1 MQKRSFLTVVM
12 FLIGMFMTGAYAQ
25 THTVSG
31 LVKDKEMGEPLVGVS
46 VSVKGTKNATMTDLN
61 GNYTIQTNAK
71 DVLEFKYVGMK
82 NAEETVGNRKII
94 NVSLSPNAESLGEVV
109 VTAMGIKRQSETLT
123 YSAQTVGGK
132 DVNDI
137 KSINMINSL
146 QGKSAGLQITP
157 NSTGA
162 GGSSKILF
170 RGNKSISGSNQPLIV
185 IDGVPTMTN
194 TTTSQVSSDYGGE
207 RDAGDVMSTINPDD
221 IASITLLKGAA
232 ASALYGA
239 VAANGAIMITTKQ
252 GMAGKVNVNV
262 SSNTTM
268 EMPMILPK
276 FQDTYGA
283 GADGTFSWGDK
294 LASASKN
301 YAKEFFRT
309 GFTTNNSVSLAG
321 GSENFKAYF
330 SYGNVFSHGMTPENT
345 YRSHNLNSKV
355 DFKVLDHVYVDFS
368 AKYSNQ
374 YSKNQAAAGY
384 LFNPLTGA
392 YLAPRGID
400 WNYYKDNYE
409 VYDPARGCY
418 VQNWTNT
425 ELQQYGNPYW
435 MLHRQTPISNRNRYE
450 FGGSIKWDITPD
462 VNIQGRMRYERG
474 EEQYTHNLYASSVG
488 NYYPMGRMK
497 NNRYFSD
504 QLYGDVL
511 VNYNHTWGDWAL
523 TATAGS
529 SFTKTKTAHV
539 DLVGE
544 GNKFKSPGDG
554 TNIYYPNIFTP
565 NNYYENMSK
574 LGKGDAMET
583 EKRLNAVF
591 ATAQVGF
598 KEAVFLDLSARNDWS
613 SALAFTDGCSF
624 FYPSVG
630 ASVLLNKL
638 VPMGE
643 QVNLFKFR
651 GSYSIVGN
659 DVPIYMSNQRY
670 TLEKSGSISAPD
682 KAPFRTLKPEKT
694 HSIEFGFD
702 GTFLNNR
709 LDFSFT
715 YYKTNTKNQFFS
727 VSAPYESGLRNRYVN
742 AGNVQNQGFEASV
755 GWHQQFNAD
764 FSWST
769 NFNISYNENK
779 IKELVKGLENGLTL
793 IAWQG
798 AKVVLKEGGSYG
810 DLYVRQIKRDEAGK
824 PVKNADGKPV
834 LMGDNIDEMKYA
846 GNMNAKVNF
855 GWSNTFH
862 YKDFTLSFLIDGKFG
877 GRVLSATEATLD
889 GMGVSERTGNARNAG
904 KVVVDGVEFDPQL
917 WYTET
922 GSSNFNNSYANE
934 FYVYKGTNVR
944 LREMSLGYTFRN
956 LFGNGKNLTAA
967 LIARNLFF
975 FYKDAPCDPDVSMG
989 TGNGVQGVDIF
1000 NLPSSRSLGL
1010 NLKLNF

>member
-194 TTTSQVSSDYGGE
+194 TANSQVSSDWGGE

-409 VYDPARGCY
+409 VYDPARGCN

-889 GMGVSERTGNARNAG
+889 GWGVSERTGNARNAG

>member
-1 MQKRSFLTVVM
+1 
-12 FLIGMFMTGAYAQ
+12 MFMTGAYAQ

-61 GNYTIQTNAK
+61 GNYTIQTSAK

-384 LFNPLTGA
+384 LWNPLTGA

-409 VYDPARGCY
+409 VYDPARGCN

-474 EEQYTHNLYASSVG
+474 EEQFIHNAYASSVG
-488 NYYPMGRMK
+488 NLYKMGRMK

-539 DLVGE
+539 DLWGE
-544 GNKFKSPGDG
+544 GDQFKAPGDG
-554 TNIYYPNIFTP
+554 NIYYPNIFTP
-565 NNYYENMSK
+565 NNFYGNMSK
-574 LGKGDAMET
+574 LGKGDAMNT

-613 SALAFTDGCSF
+613 SALAFTESCSF

-659 DVPIYMSNQRY
+659 DVPIYMSNPRY
-670 TLEKSGSISAPD
+670 TLGESGSISAPD
-682 KAPFRTLKPEKT
+682 KAAFRTLKPEKT
-694 HSIEFGFD
+694 HSLEFGFD

-742 AGNVQNQGFEASV
+742 AGNVQNQGFEASI

-779 IKELVKGLENGLTL
+779 IKELVEGLENGLT
-793 IAWQG
+793 IASWQG
-798 AKVVLKEGGSYG
+798 AKVVLNEGGSYG

-889 GMGVSERTGNARNAG
+889 GWGVSERTGNARNAG

-922 GSSNFNNSYANE
+922 GSSNFNNSYATE

-944 LREMSLGYTFRN
+944 MRELSLGYTFRN

>member
-194 TTTSQVSSDYGGE
+194 TTTSQVASDYGGE

-268 EMPMILPK
+268 EMPMVLPK

-384 LFNPLTGA
+384 LWNPLTGA

-409 VYDPARGCY
+409 VYDPTRGCN

-425 ELQQYGNPYW
+425 ELQQFGNPYW
-435 MLHRQTPISNRNRYE
+435 MLHRQTPISKRNRYE

-474 EEQYTHNLYASSVG
+474 EEQFIHNAYASSVG
-488 NYYPMGRMK
+488 NLYKMGRMK

-539 DLVGE
+539 DLWGE
-544 GNKFKSPGDG
+544 GEQFKAPGDG
-554 TNIYYPNIFTP
+554 NIYYPNIFTP
-565 NNYYENMSK
+565 NNYYKNMSRV
-574 LGKGDAMET
+574 GDAMET

-613 SALAFTDGCSF
+613 SALAFTESCSF

-659 DVPIYMSNQRY
+659 DVPIYMSNPRY
-670 TLEKSGSISAPD
+670 TLGESGSISAPD
-682 KAPFRTLKPEKT
+682 KAAFRTLKPEKT
-694 HSIEFGFD
+694 HSLEFGFD
-702 GTFLNNR
+702 GTFFNNR

-742 AGNVQNQGFEASV
+742 AGNVQNQGIEASV

-779 IKELVKGLENGLTL
+779 IKELVEGLENGLT
-793 IAWQG
+793 IASWQG
-798 AKVVLKEGGSYG
+798 AKVVLNEGGSYG

-824 PVKNADGKPV
+824 PMKNENGEPI
-834 LMGDNIDEMKYA
+834 LMGDNVDEMKYA

-889 GMGVSERTGNARNAG
+889 GWGVSERTGDARNAG
-904 KVVVDGVEFDPQL
+904 KVVVDGVSFDPQA
-917 WYTET
+917 WYTTT
-922 GSSNFNNSYANE
+922 GSSNFNNSYATE

-944 LREMSLGYTFRN
+944 LREISLGYTFRN

>member
-194 TTTSQVSSDYGGE
+194 TATSQVSSDWGGE

-252 GMAGKVNVNV
+252 GMAGKVSVNV

-409 VYDPARGCY
+409 VYDPARGCN

-497 NNRYFSD
+497 NNRFFSD

-613 SALAFTDGCSF
+613 SALAFTESCSF

-694 HSIEFGFD
+694 HSLEFGFD
-702 GTFLNNR
+702 GTFFNNR

-889 GMGVSERTGNARNAG
+889 GWGVSERTGNARNAG

>member
-1 MQKRSFLTVVM
+1 MQKKLFLSVVM

-25 THTVSG
+25 TRTVSG

-46 VSVKGTKNATMTDLN
+46 VTVKGTKNATMTDVD
-61 GNYTIQTNAK
+61 GNYTIQTGPK
-71 DVLEFKYVGMK
+71 DVLVFKYVGMK
-82 NAEETVGNRKII
+82 DTEETVGDRNTI
-94 NVSLSPNAESLGEVV
+94 NVLLVPNAESLGEVV

-194 TTTSQVSSDYGGE
+194 TTSSQVASDYGGE
-207 RDAGDVMSTINPDD
+207 RDGGDVMSTINPDD

-239 VAANGAIMITTKQ
+239 VAANGAIMITTKS
-252 GMAGKVNVNV
+252 GMAGKVSVNV

-268 EMPMILPK
+268 ETPMILPK
-276 FQDTYGA
+276 FQTTYG
-283 GADGTFSWGDK
+283 GGSDGTLSWGEK
-294 LASASKN
+294 LASKSPN
-301 YAKEFFRT
+301 YAEEFFRT

-321 GSENFKAYF
+321 GNDNFKAYF

-345 YRSHNLNSKV
+345 YRSHNLSSKV
-355 DFKVLDHVYVDFS
+355 DFKVLDNVHVDFA

-384 LFNPLTGA
+384 LWNPLTGA
-392 YLAPRGID
+392 YLVPRGTD
-400 WNYYKDNYE
+400 WNHYKDNYE
-409 VYDPARGCY
+409 IYDPSRGCNI
-418 VQNWTNT
+418 QNWTNT
-425 ELQQYGNPYW
+425 KQQQFGNPYW
-435 MLHRQTPISNRNRYE
+435 MLNRQTPISERNRYE
-450 FGGSIKWDITPD
+450 FGGSIKWDITAD
-462 VNIQGRMRYERG
+462 LNIQGRMRYERG
-474 EEQYTHNLYASSVG
+474 EDHFTHNAYASSVG
-488 NYYPMGRMK
+488 DLYPMGRMK
-497 NNRYFSD
+497 DNRYFSD

-529 SFTKTKTAHV
+529 SFTKTKTSHV
-539 DLVGE
+539 DLWGE
-544 GNKFKSPGDG
+544 GNQYVSPGNG
-554 TNIYYPNIFTP
+554 NIYYPNIFTP
-565 NNYYENMSK
+565 NNYYGNMSTTD
-574 LGKGDAMET
+574 GMNT

-598 KEAVFLDLSARNDWS
+598 KDAVFLDFSARNDWS
-613 SALAFTDGCSF
+613 SALAFTESCSF

-630 ASVLLNKL
+630 ASVLINKL
-638 VPMGE
+638 VDMGK
-643 QVNLFKFR
+643 QVNLFKLR

-659 DVPIYMSNQRY
+659 DVPIYMSNLRY
-670 TLEKSGSISAPD
+670 SLGTSGSISAPD

-702 GTFLNNR
+702 GTFFNNR
-709 LDFSFT
+709 LDLSLT

-742 AGNVQNQGFEASV
+742 AGDVQNQGFEASI
-755 GWHQQFNAD
+755 GWHQQFNDD

-769 NFNISYNENK
+769 NFNISYNDNK
-779 IKELVKGLENGLTL
+779 IKELVEGLENGLTV
-793 IAWQG
+793 ASWSG
-798 AKVVLKEGGSYG
+798 AKVVLNEGGSYG
-810 DLYVRQIKRDEAGK
+810 DLYVRQIKRDENGK
-824 PVKNADGKPV
+824 PMKNEQGQPI

-855 GWSNTFH
+855 GWTNTFH
-862 YKDFTLSFLIDGKFG
+862 YKDFSLSFLIDGKFG
-877 GRVLSATEATLD
+877 GRVLSGTEAALD
-889 GMGVSERTGNARNAG
+889 GWGVSERTGDARNAG
-904 KVVVDGVEFDPQL
+904 KVVVDGVEFEPEA
-917 WYTET
+917 WYTT
-922 GSSNFNNSYANE
+922 VGASNFNSPYATE

>member
-252 GMAGKVNVNV
+252 GMTGKVSVNV

-355 DFKVLDHVYVDFS
+355 DFKVLDHVYIDFS

-384 LFNPLTGA
+384 LWNPLTGA

-409 VYDPARGCY
+409 VYDPARGCN

-474 EEQYTHNLYASSVG
+474 EEQFIHNAYASSVG
-488 NYYPMGRMK
+488 NLYKMGRMK

-539 DLVGE
+539 DLWAE
-544 GNKFKSPGDG
+544 GDQFKAPGDG
-554 TNIYYPNIFTP
+554 NVYYPNIFTP
-565 NNYYENMSK
+565 NNYYKNMST
-574 LGKGDAMET
+574 LGKGDAMNT

-613 SALAFTDGCSF
+613 SALAFTESCSF

-659 DVPIYMSNQRY
+659 DVPIYMSNPRY
-670 TLEKSGSISAPD
+670 TLEESGSISAPD
-682 KAPFRTLKPEKT
+682 KAAFRTLKPEKT
-694 HSIEFGFD
+694 HSLEFGFD

-779 IKELVKGLENGLTL
+779 IKELVEGLENGLT
-793 IAWQG
+793 IASWQG
-798 AKVVLKEGGSYG
+798 AKVVLNEGGSYG

-889 GMGVSERTGNARNAG
+889 GWGVSERTGNARNAG

-922 GSSNFNNSYANE
+922 GSSNFNNSYATE

-944 LREMSLGYTFRN
+944 MRELSLGYTFRN

>member
-61 GNYTIQTNAK
+61 GNYTIQTSAK

-194 TTTSQVSSDYGGE
+194 TANSQVSSDWGGE

-283 GADGTFSWGDK
+283 GADGTFSWGNK

-409 VYDPARGCY
+409 VYDPARGCN

-613 SALAFTDGCSF
+613 SALAFTESCSF

-694 HSIEFGFD
+694 HSLEFGFD
-702 GTFLNNR
+702 GTFFNNR

-742 AGNVQNQGFEASV
+742 AGNVQNQGFEASI
-755 GWHQQFNAD
+755 GWHQQFNPD

-889 GMGVSERTGNARNAG
+889 GWGVSERTGNARNAG

>member
-252 GMAGKVNVNV
+252 GMAGKVSVNV

-355 DFKVLDHVYVDFS
+355 DFKVLDHVYIDFS

-384 LFNPLTGA
+384 LWNPLTGA

-409 VYDPARGCY
+409 VYDPARGCN

-474 EEQYTHNLYASSVG
+474 EEQFIHNAYASSVG
-488 NYYPMGRMK
+488 NLYKMGRMK

-539 DLVGE
+539 DLWAE
-544 GNKFKSPGDG
+544 GDQFKAPGDG
-554 TNIYYPNIFTP
+554 NVYYPNIFTP
-565 NNYYENMSK
+565 NNYYKNMST
-574 LGKGDAMET
+574 LGKGDAMNT

-613 SALAFTDGCSF
+613 SALAFTESCSF

-659 DVPIYMSNQRY
+659 DVPIYMSNPRY
-670 TLEKSGSISAPD
+670 TLEESGSISAPD
-682 KAPFRTLKPEKT
+682 KAAFRTLKPEKT
-694 HSIEFGFD
+694 HSLEFGFD

-779 IKELVKGLENGLTL
+779 IKELVEGLENGLT
-793 IAWQG
+793 IASWQG
-798 AKVVLKEGGSYG
+798 AKVVLNEGGSYG

-889 GMGVSERTGNARNAG
+889 GWGVSERTGNARNAG

-922 GSSNFNNSYANE
+922 GSSNFNNSYATE

-944 LREMSLGYTFRN
+944 MRELSLGYTFRN

-1000 NLPSSRSLGL
+1000 NLPSATSLGL

>member
-12 FLIGMFMTGAYAQ
+12 FLIGMFMTGGYAQ

-185 IDGVPTMTN
+185 IDGVPTMAN
-194 TTTSQVSSDYGGE
+194 TANSQVSSDWGGE

-283 GADGTFSWGDK
+283 GADGTFSWGNK

-384 LFNPLTGA
+384 LWNPLTGA

-409 VYDPARGCY
+409 VYDPARGCN

-474 EEQYTHNLYASSVG
+474 EEQFIHNAYASSVG
-488 NYYPMGRMK
+488 NLYKMGRMK

-539 DLVGE
+539 DLWAE
-544 GNKFKSPGDG
+544 GDQFKAPGDG
-554 TNIYYPNIFTP
+554 NVYYPNIFTP
-565 NNYYENMSK
+565 NNYYKNMST
-574 LGKGDAMET
+574 LGKGDAMNT

-613 SALAFTDGCSF
+613 SALAFTESCSF

-659 DVPIYMSNQRY
+659 DVPIYMSNPRY
-670 TLEKSGSISAPD
+670 TLEESGSISAPD
-682 KAPFRTLKPEKT
+682 KAAFRTLKPEKT
-694 HSIEFGFD
+694 HSLEFGFD

-779 IKELVKGLENGLTL
+779 IKELVEGLENGLT
-793 IAWQG
+793 IASWQG
-798 AKVVLKEGGSYG
+798 AKVVLNEGGSYG

-824 PVKNADGKPV
+824 PVKNDEGKPV

-889 GMGVSERTGNARNAG
+889 GWGVSERTGNARNAG

>member
-252 GMAGKVNVNV
+252 GMAGKVSVNV

-355 DFKVLDHVYVDFS
+355 DFKVLDHVYIDFS

-384 LFNPLTGA
+384 LWNPLTGA

-409 VYDPARGCY
+409 VYDPARGCN

-450 FGGSIKWDITPD
+450 FGGSVKWDITPD

-474 EEQYTHNLYASSVG
+474 EEQFIHNAYASSVG
-488 NYYPMGRMK
+488 NLYKMGRMK

-539 DLVGE
+539 DLWAE
-544 GNKFKSPGDG
+544 DDQFKAPGDG
-554 TNIYYPNIFTP
+554 NVYYPNIFTP
-565 NNYYENMSK
+565 NNYYKNMSM
-574 LGKGDAMET
+574 LGKGDAMNT

-613 SALAFTDGCSF
+613 SALAFTESCSF

-638 VPMGE
+638 VPMSE

-659 DVPIYMSNQRY
+659 DVPIYMSNPRY
-670 TLEKSGSISAPD
+670 TLEESGSISAPD
-682 KAPFRTLKPEKT
+682 KAAFRTLKPEKT
-694 HSIEFGFD
+694 HSLEFGFD

-779 IKELVKGLENGLTL
+779 IKELVEGLENGLT
-793 IAWQG
+793 IASWQG
-798 AKVVLKEGGSYG
+798 AKVVLNEGGSYG

-889 GMGVSERTGNARNAG
+889 GWGVSERTGNARNAG

-922 GSSNFNNSYANE
+922 GSSNFNNSYATE

-944 LREMSLGYTFRN
+944 MRELSLGYTFRN

>member
-384 LFNPLTGA
+384 LWNPLTGA

-409 VYDPARGCY
+409 VYDPARGCN

-435 MLHRQTPISNRNRYE
+435 MLNRQTPISKRNRYE

-474 EEQYTHNLYASSVG
+474 EEQFIHNAYASSVG
-488 NYYPMGRMK
+488 NLYKMGRMK

-539 DLVGE
+539 DLWAE
-544 GNKFKSPGDG
+544 GDQFKAPGDG
-554 TNIYYPNIFTP
+554 NIYYPNIFTP
-565 NNYYENMSK
+565 NNYYGNMST
-574 LGKGDAMET
+574 LGKGDAMNT

-613 SALAFTDGCSF
+613 SALAFTESCSF

-670 TLEKSGSISAPD
+670 TLKESGVISAPD
-682 KAPFRTLKPEKT
+682 EAPFRTLKPEKT
-694 HSIEFGFD
+694 HSLEFGFD

-742 AGNVQNQGFEASV
+742 AGNVQNQGFEASI

-779 IKELVKGLENGLTL
+779 IKELVEGLENGLT
-793 IAWQG
+793 IASWQG
-798 AKVVLKEGGSYG
+798 AKVVLNEGGSYG

-889 GMGVSERTGNARNAG
+889 GWGVSERTGNARNAG

-922 GSSNFNNSYANE
+922 GSSNFNNSYATE

-944 LREMSLGYTFRN
+944 MRELSLGYTFRN

>member
-185 IDGVPTMTN
+185 IDGVPTMAN
-194 TTTSQVSSDYGGE
+194 TANSQVSSDWGGE

-252 GMAGKVNVNV
+252 GMAGKVSVNV

-409 VYDPARGCY
+409 VYDPARGCN

-544 GNKFKSPGDG
+544 GNKFKAPGDG
-554 TNIYYPNIFTP
+554 NIYYPNIFTP

-670 TLEKSGSISAPD
+670 TLKESGAISAPD
-682 KAPFRTLKPEKT
+682 EAPFRTLKPEKT
-694 HSIEFGFD
+694 HSLEFGFD
-702 GTFLNNR
+702 GTFFNNR

-755 GWHQQFNAD
+755 GWHQQFNPD

-793 IAWQG
+793 ISWQG

-889 GMGVSERTGNARNAG
+889 GWGVSERTGNARNAG

-944 LREMSLGYTFRN
+944 MRELSLGYTFRN

>member
-61 GNYTIQTNAK
+61 GNYTIQTSAK

-185 IDGVPTMTN
+185 IDGVPTMAN
-194 TTTSQVSSDYGGE
+194 TANSQVSSDWGGE

-252 GMAGKVNVNV
+252 GMAGKVSVNV

-400 WNYYKDNYE
+400 WDYYKDNYE
-409 VYDPARGCY
+409 VYDPARGCN

-613 SALAFTDGCSF
+613 SALAFTESCSF

-694 HSIEFGFD
+694 HSLEFGFD
-702 GTFLNNR
+702 GTFFNNR

-755 GWHQQFNAD
+755 GWHQQFNPD

-793 IAWQG
+793 ISWQG

-889 GMGVSERTGNARNAG
+889 GWGVSERTGNARNAG

>member
-1 MQKRSFLTVVM
+1 MQKKLFLSVVM

-25 THTVSG
+25 TRTVSG

-46 VSVKGTKNATMTDLN
+46 VTVKGTKNATMTDVD
-61 GNYTIQTNAK
+61 GNYTIQTGPK
-71 DVLEFKYVGMK
+71 DVLVFKYVGMK
-82 NAEETVGNRKII
+82 DTEETVGDRNTI
-94 NVSLSPNAESLGEVV
+94 NVLLAPNAESLGEVV

-194 TTTSQVSSDYGGE
+194 TTSSQVASDYGGE
-207 RDAGDVMSTINPDD
+207 RDGGDVMSTINPDD

-239 VAANGAIMITTKQ
+239 VAANGAIMITTKS
-252 GMAGKVNVNV
+252 GMAGKVSVNV

-268 EMPMILPK
+268 ETPMILPK
-276 FQDTYGA
+276 FQTTYG
-283 GADGTFSWGDK
+283 GGSDGTLSWGEK
-294 LASASKN
+294 LASKSPN
-301 YAKEFFRT
+301 YAEEFFRT

-321 GSENFKAYF
+321 GNDNFKAYF

-345 YRSHNLNSKV
+345 YRSHNLSSKV
-355 DFKVLDHVYVDFS
+355 DFKVLDNVHVDFA

-384 LFNPLTGA
+384 LWNPLTGA
-392 YLAPRGID
+392 YLVPRGTD
-400 WNYYKDNYE
+400 WNNYKENYE
-409 VYDPARGCY
+409 IYDPSRGCN

-425 ELQQYGNPYW
+425 KQQQFGNPYW
-435 MLHRQTPISNRNRYE
+435 MLNRQTPISERNRYE
-450 FGGSIKWDITPD
+450 FGGSIKWDITAD
-462 VNIQGRMRYERG
+462 LNIQGRMRYERG
-474 EEQYTHNLYASSVG
+474 EDHFTHNAYASSVG
-488 NYYPMGRMK
+488 DLYPMGRMK
-497 NNRYFSD
+497 DNRYFSD

-529 SFTKTKTAHV
+529 SFTKTKTSHV
-539 DLVGE
+539 DLWGE
-544 GNKFKSPGDG
+544 GNQYVSPGNG
-554 TNIYYPNIFTP
+554 NIYYPNIFTP
-565 NNYYENMSK
+565 NNYYGNMSTTD
-574 LGKGDAMET
+574 GMNT

-598 KEAVFLDLSARNDWS
+598 KDAVFLDFSARNDWS
-613 SALAFTDGCSF
+613 SALAFTESCSF

-630 ASVLLNKL
+630 ASVLINKL
-638 VPMGE
+638 VDMGK
-643 QVNLFKFR
+643 QVNLFKLR

-659 DVPIYMSNQRY
+659 DVPIYMSNLRY
-670 TLEKSGSISAPD
+670 SLGTSGSISAPD

-702 GTFLNNR
+702 GTFFNNR
-709 LDFSFT
+709 LDLSLT

-742 AGNVQNQGFEASV
+742 AGDVQNQGFEASI
-755 GWHQQFNAD
+755 GWHQQFNDD

-769 NFNISYNENK
+769 NFNISYNDNK
-779 IKELVKGLENGLTL
+779 IKELVEGLENGLSV
-793 IAWQG
+793 ASWSG
-798 AKVVLKEGGSYG
+798 AKVVLNEGGSYG
-810 DLYVRQIKRDEAGK
+810 DLYVRQIKRDENGK
-824 PVKNADGKPV
+824 PMKNEQGQPI

-855 GWSNTFH
+855 GWTNTFH
-862 YKDFTLSFLIDGKFG
+862 YKDFSLSFLIDGKFG
-877 GRVLSATEATLD
+877 GRVLSGTEAALD
-889 GMGVSERTGNARNAG
+889 GWGVSERTGDARNAG
-904 KVVVDGVEFDPQL
+904 KVVVDGVEFEPEA
-917 WYTET
+917 WYTT
-922 GSSNFNNSYANE
+922 VGASNFNSPYATE

>member
-252 GMAGKVNVNV
+252 GMAGKVSVNV

-384 LFNPLTGA
+384 LWNPLTGA

-409 VYDPARGCY
+409 VYDPARGCN

-474 EEQYTHNLYASSVG
+474 EEQFIHNAYASSVG
-488 NYYPMGRMK
+488 NLYKMGRMK

-539 DLVGE
+539 DLWAE
-544 GNKFKSPGDG
+544 GDQFKAPGDG
-554 TNIYYPNIFTP
+554 NVYYPNIFTP
-565 NNYYENMSK
+565 NNYYKNMST
-574 LGKGDAMET
+574 LGKGDAMNT

-591 ATAQVGF
+591 TTAQVGF

-613 SALAFTDGCSF
+613 SALAFTESCSF

-659 DVPIYMSNQRY
+659 DVPIYMSNPRY
-670 TLEKSGSISAPD
+670 TLEESGSISAPD
-682 KAPFRTLKPEKT
+682 KAAFRTLKPEKT
-694 HSIEFGFD
+694 HSLEFGFD

-779 IKELVKGLENGLTL
+779 IKELVEGLENGLT
-793 IAWQG
+793 IASWQG
-798 AKVVLKEGGSYG
+798 AKVVLNEGGSYG

-889 GMGVSERTGNARNAG
+889 GWGVSERTGNARNAG

-922 GSSNFNNSYANE
+922 GSSNFNNSYATE

-944 LREMSLGYTFRN
+944 MRELSLGYTFRN

>member
-252 GMAGKVNVNV
+252 GMAGKVSVNV

-355 DFKVLDHVYVDFS
+355 DFKVLDHVYIDFS

-384 LFNPLTGA
+384 LWNPLTGA

-409 VYDPARGCY
+409 VYDPARGCN

-474 EEQYTHNLYASSVG
+474 EEQFIHNAYASSVG
-488 NYYPMGRMK
+488 NLYKMGRMK

-539 DLVGE
+539 DLWAE
-544 GNKFKSPGDG
+544 GDQFKAPGDG
-554 TNIYYPNIFTP
+554 NVYYPNIFTP
-565 NNYYENMSK
+565 NNYYKNMST
-574 LGKGDAMET
+574 LGKGDAMNT

-613 SALAFTDGCSF
+613 SALAFTESCSF

-670 TLEKSGSISAPD
+670 TLKESGVISAPD
-682 KAPFRTLKPEKT
+682 EAPFRTLKPEKT
-694 HSIEFGFD
+694 HSLEFGFD
-702 GTFLNNR
+702 GTFFNNR

-755 GWHQQFNAD
+755 GWHQQFNPD

-779 IKELVKGLENGLTL
+779 IKELVEGLENGLT
-793 IAWQG
+793 IASWQG
-798 AKVVLKEGGSYG
+798 AKVVLNEGGSYG

-889 GMGVSERTGNARNAG
+889 GWGVSERTGNARNAG

-922 GSSNFNNSYANE
+922 GSSNFNNSYATE

-944 LREMSLGYTFRN
+944 MRELSLGYTFRN

>member
-1 MQKRSFLTVVM
+1 MQKKLFLSVVM

-25 THTVSG
+25 TRTVSG

-46 VSVKGTKNATMTDLN
+46 VTVKGTKNATMTDVD
-61 GNYTIQTNAK
+61 GNYTIQTGPK
-71 DVLEFKYVGMK
+71 DVLVFKYVGMK
-82 NAEETVGNRKII
+82 DTEETVGDRNTI
-94 NVSLSPNAESLGEVV
+94 NVLLVPNAESLGEVV

-185 IDGVPTMTN
+185 VDGVPTMTN
-194 TTTSQVSSDYGGE
+194 TTSSQVASDYGGE
-207 RDAGDVMSTINPDD
+207 RDGGDVMSTINPDD

-239 VAANGAIMITTKQ
+239 VAANGAIMITTKSA
-252 GMAGKVNVNV
+252 MAGKVSVNV

-268 EMPMILPK
+268 EAPMVLPE
-276 FQDTYGA
+276 FQTTYGG
-283 GADGTFSWGDK
+283 GADGTLSWGDK
-294 LASASKN
+294 LSTASKN
-301 YAKEFFRT
+301 YAEEFFRT
-309 GFTTNNSVSLAG
+309 GFTTNNSISLAG
-321 GSENFKAYF
+321 GNDNFKSYF
-330 SYGNVFSHGMTPENT
+330 SYGNVYSQGMTPENT

-355 DFKVLDHVYVDFS
+355 DFKVLETIHVDFS

-384 LFNPLTGA
+384 LWNPLTGA
-392 YLAPRGID
+392 YLVPRGTD
-400 WNYYKDNYE
+400 WNYYKDNFE
-409 VYDPARGCY
+409 IYDAERGCNI
-418 VQNWTNT
+418 QNWTNT
-425 ELQQYGNPYW
+425 KQQQFGNPYW
-435 MLHRQTPISNRNRYE
+435 MLNRQTPISERNRYE

-462 VNIQGRMRYERG
+462 LNIQGRMRYERG
-474 EEQYTHNLYASSVG
+474 EDHFIHNAYASSVG
-488 NYYPMGRMK
+488 DLYPMGRMK
-497 NNRYFSD
+497 DNRYFSD

-529 SFTKTKTAHV
+529 SFTKTKTSHV
-539 DLVGE
+539 DLWGE
-544 GNKFKSPGDG
+544 GNQYVSPGNG
-554 TNIYYPNIFTP
+554 NIYYPNIFTP
-565 NNYYENMSK
+565 NNYYGNMSTTD
-574 LGKGDAMET
+574 GMNT

-598 KEAVFLDLSARNDWS
+598 KDAVFLDFSARNDWS
-613 SALAFTDGCSF
+613 SALAFTESCSF

-630 ASVLLNKL
+630 ASVLINKL
-638 VPMGE
+638 VDMGK
-643 QVNLFKFR
+643 QVNLFKLR

-659 DVPIYMSNQRY
+659 DVPIYMSNLRY
-670 TLEKSGSISAPD
+670 SLGTSGSISAPD

-702 GTFLNNR
+702 GTFFNNR
-709 LDFSFT
+709 LDLSLT

-742 AGNVQNQGFEASV
+742 AGDVQNQGFEASI
-755 GWHQQFNAD
+755 GWHQQFNDD

-769 NFNISYNENK
+769 NFNISYNDNK
-779 IKELVKGLENGLTL
+779 IKELVEGLENGLTV
-793 IAWQG
+793 ASWSG
-798 AKVVLKEGGSYG
+798 AKVVLNEGGSYG
-810 DLYVRQIKRDEAGK
+810 DLYVRQIKRDENGK
-824 PVKNADGKPV
+824 PMKNEQGQPI

-855 GWSNTFH
+855 GWTNTFH
-862 YKDFTLSFLIDGKFG
+862 YKDFSLSFLIDGKFG
-877 GRVLSATEATLD
+877 GRVLSGTEAALD
-889 GMGVSERTGNARNAG
+889 GWGVSERTGDARNAG
-904 KVVVDGVEFDPQL
+904 KVVVDGVEFEPEA
-917 WYTET
+917 WYTT
-922 GSSNFNNSYANE
+922 VGASNFNSPYATE

>member
-61 GNYTIQTNAK
+61 GNYTIQTSPK

-82 NAEETVGNRKII
+82 NAEETVGNRKVI
-94 NVSLSPNAESLGEVV
+94 NVTLVANAESLGEVV

-194 TTTSQVSSDYGGE
+194 TATSQVASDYGGE

-268 EMPMILPK
+268 EVPMILPE
-276 FQDTYGA
+276 FQNTYGA

-294 LASASKN
+294 LSKACKN
-301 YAKEFFRT
+301 YAESFFRT
-309 GFTTNNSVSLAG
+309 GFTTNNTVSLSG
-321 GSENFKAYF
+321 GSENFKGYF

-345 YRSHNLNSKV
+345 FRSHNLNTKV
-355 DFKVLDHVYVDFS
+355 DFKVLNNVYVDFS

-384 LFNPLTGA
+384 LWNPLTGV

-400 WNYYKDNYE
+400 WDHYKDNYE
-409 VYDPARGCY
+409 VYDPTRGCN

-425 ELQQYGNPYW
+425 ELQQFGNPYW
-435 MLHRQTPISNRNRYE
+435 MLNRQTPISKRNRYE

-462 VNIQGRMRYERG
+462 LNIQGRMRYERG
-474 EEQYTHNLYASSVG
+474 EEQFIHNAYASSVG
-488 NYYPMGRMK
+488 NLYKMGRMK

-511 VNYNHTWGDWAL
+511 INYNHTWNDWGL

-539 DLVGE
+539 DLWGE
-544 GNKFKSPGDG
+544 GEQYKSPGDG
-554 TNIYYPNIFTP
+554 NIYYPNIFTP
-565 NNYYENMSK
+565 NNFYGNMSK
-574 LGKGDAMET
+574 LGSGDAMET

-591 ATAQVGF
+591 ATAQVAY

-659 DVPIYMSNQRY
+659 DVPIYMSNPRY
-670 TLEKSGSISAPD
+670 TLGESGSISAPD
-682 KAPFRTLKPEKT
+682 KAAFRTLKPEKT
-694 HSIEFGFD
+694 HSIEVGFD
-702 GTFLNNR
+702 GTFFNNR
-709 LDFSFT
+709 LDFSLT

-742 AGNVQNQGFEASV
+742 AGNVQNQGFEASI

-779 IKELVKGLENGLTL
+779 IKELVEGLENGLT
-793 IAWQG
+793 IASWQG
-798 AKVVLKEGGSYG
+798 AKVVLNEGGSYG

-889 GMGVSERTGNARNAG
+889 GWGVSERTGNARNAG

-922 GSSNFNNSYANE
+922 GSSNFNNSYATE

-944 LREMSLGYTFRN
+944 MRELSLGYTFRN

>member
-1 MQKRSFLTVVM
+1 MQKKLFLSVVM

-25 THTVSG
+25 TRTVSG

-46 VSVKGTKNATMTDLN
+46 VTVKGTKNATMTDVD
-61 GNYTIQTNAK
+61 GNYTIQTGPK
-71 DVLEFKYVGMK
+71 DVLVFKYVGMK
-82 NAEETVGNRKII
+82 DTEETVGDRNTI
-94 NVSLSPNAESLGEVV
+94 NVLLAPNAESLGEVV

-194 TTTSQVSSDYGGE
+194 TTSSQVASDYGGE
-207 RDAGDVMSTINPDD
+207 RDGGDVMSTINPDD

-239 VAANGAIMITTKQ
+239 VAANGAIMITTKS
-252 GMAGKVNVNV
+252 GMAGKVSVNV

-268 EMPMILPK
+268 ETPMILPK
-276 FQDTYGA
+276 FQNTYG
-283 GADGTFSWGDK
+283 GGSDGTLSWGEK
-294 LASASKN
+294 LASKSPN
-301 YAKEFFRT
+301 YAEEFFRT

-321 GSENFKAYF
+321 GNDNFKAYF

-345 YRSHNLNSKV
+345 YRSHNLSSKV
-355 DFKVLDHVYVDFS
+355 DFKVLDNVHVDFA

-384 LFNPLTGA
+384 LWNPLTGA
-392 YLAPRGID
+392 YLVPRGTD
-400 WNYYKDNYE
+400 WNNYKENYE
-409 VYDPARGCY
+409 IYDPSRGCN

-425 ELQQYGNPYW
+425 KQQQFGNPYW
-435 MLHRQTPISNRNRYE
+435 MLNRQTPISERNRYE
-450 FGGSIKWDITPD
+450 FGGSIKWDITAD
-462 VNIQGRMRYERG
+462 LNIQGRMRYERG
-474 EEQYTHNLYASSVG
+474 EDHFTHNAYASSVG
-488 NYYPMGRMK
+488 DLYPMGRMK
-497 NNRYFSD
+497 DNRYFSD

-529 SFTKTKTAHV
+529 SFTKTKTSHV
-539 DLVGE
+539 DLWGE
-544 GNKFKSPGDG
+544 GNQYVSPGNG
-554 TNIYYPNIFTP
+554 NIYYPNIFTP
-565 NNYYENMSK
+565 NNYYGNMSTTD
-574 LGKGDAMET
+574 GMNT

-598 KEAVFLDLSARNDWS
+598 KDAVFLDFSARNDWS
-613 SALAFTDGCSF
+613 SALAFTESCSF

-630 ASVLLNKL
+630 ASVLINKL
-638 VPMGE
+638 VDMGK
-643 QVNLFKFR
+643 QVNLFKLR

-659 DVPIYMSNQRY
+659 DVPIYMSNLRY
-670 TLEKSGSISAPD
+670 SLGTSGSISAPD

-702 GTFLNNR
+702 GTFFNNR
-709 LDFSFT
+709 LDLSLT

-742 AGNVQNQGFEASV
+742 AGDVQNQGFEASI
-755 GWHQQFNAD
+755 GWHQQFND
-764 FSWST
+764 NFSWST
-769 NFNISYNENK
+769 NFNISYNDNK
-779 IKELVKGLENGLTL
+779 IKELVEGLENGLTV
-793 IAWQG
+793 ASWSG
-798 AKVVLKEGGSYG
+798 AKVVLNEGGSYG
-810 DLYVRQIKRDEAGK
+810 DLYVRQIKRDENGK
-824 PVKNADGKPV
+824 PMKNEQGQPI

-855 GWSNTFH
+855 GWTNTFH
-862 YKDFTLSFLIDGKFG
+862 YKDFSLSFLIDGKFG
-877 GRVLSATEATLD
+877 GRVLSGTEAALD
-889 GMGVSERTGNARNAG
+889 GWGVSERTGDARNAG
-904 KVVVDGVEFDPQL
+904 KVVVDGVEFEPEA
-917 WYTET
+917 WYTT
-922 GSSNFNNSYANE
+922 VGASNFNSPYATE

-944 LREMSLGYTFRN
+944 LREMSFGYTFRN